1 MTQINTLKN
10 TTYYLL
16 SSLLGN
22 FISMLALPIYAS
34 YLTTEE
40 FGLFALSQSYSLILI
55 GISNFGLTIGFERNF
70 FENTNPT
77 DRATLLYSTLV
88 FVISTFIIS
97 IFTTFI
103 FKDFLSKV
111 ILGTHNHSLILILT
125 FCSVGMTSMKTHF
138 LLYFRNTDNAKSYFI
153 YSFDEIAVGI
163 SISLLLVTYFHFGLI
178 GMILGPLISSFIFLI
193 LLFRKFLKIFPF
205 KFDKELL
212 HKCLKLSFPLTPRII
227 FGVVASQFD
236 KILISRFASLSDAGL
251 YSIAQRIV
259 NIILMFMTALQ
270 NVISP
275 IIFRYMFEV
284 DKIVA
289 SKDIGKKVTP
299 YFYVTIFFTLIISLF
314 SEELFFLFMNARY
327 MSVIE
332 FLRISSLTSF
342 FYFFGKL
349 PQLSYAKKTGTIS
362 LLTLFSLVI
371 SIIICTPFAYYFGI
385 QGILW
390 GTFIASLISGS
401 IYFIV
406 AQRSYFIKFESK
418 KIITTILFLYLSFVL
433 FKYLTYDSYPKYLV
447 FLMKLFVSILY
458 LYIGYKIKIYD
469 IGMIKKYFIKKTIN

>member
-1 MTQINTLKN
+1 
-10 TTYYLL
+10 
-16 SSLLGN
+16 
-22 FISMLALPIYAS
+22 MLALPIYAS

-70 FENTNPT
+70 FENTSPT

-88 FVISTFIIS
+88 FVISTYIIS

-111 ILGTHNHSLILILT
+111 ILGTPKHSLILILT
-125 FCSVGMTSMKTHF
+125 FCSVGMTSMKTNF

-178 GMILGPLISSFIFLI
+178 GMILGQLISSFIFLI

-212 HKCLKLSFPLTPRII
+212 HKSLKLSFPLTPRII

-284 DKIVA
+284 DKIIA
-289 SKDIGKKVTP
+289 SKDIGKKLTP
-299 YFYVTIFFTLIISLF
+299 YFYVLH
-314 SEELFFLFMNARY
+314 
-327 MSVIE
+327 
-332 FLRISSLTSF
+332 
-342 FYFFGKL
+342 
-349 PQLSYAKKTGTIS
+349 
-362 LLTLFSLVI
+362 
-371 SIIICTPFAYYFGI
+371 
-385 QGILW
+385 
-390 GTFIASLISGS
+390 
-401 IYFIV
+401 
-406 AQRSYFIKFESK
+406 
-418 KIITTILFLYLSFVL
+418 
-433 FKYLTYDSYPKYLV
+433 
-447 FLMKLFVSILY
+447 
-458 LYIGYKIKIYD
+458 
-469 IGMIKKYFIKKTIN
+469 